1 MMMKIFFSSLLLLQV
16 VFVLPIA
23 VSAQANPSAIK
34 SAAIAMGN
42 ALVKKNSEQFL
53 SFMHPSMI
61 KLAGGKE
68 KLRVISDSALK
79 VFEQFGG
86 KVSRITYGN
95 PAEIISYKKTLQSVI
110 SQTTTLSS
118 FIGDAELSSSLIAIS
133 NDKGK
138 TWTFIDTNMFGI
150 KEIKAA
156 MPDISPALVIP
167 KSAAP
172 KIVMKDQ

>member
-1 MMMKIFFSSLLLLQV
+1 MVKIFFSSLLLLQF
-16 VFVLPIA
+16 VFVLPFA
-23 VSAQANPSAIK
+23 VSAQVNPSAIK

-53 SFMHPSMI
+53 SYMHPSMI

-68 KLRVISDSALK
+68 KLSIISDSALK

-86 KVSRITYGN
+86 KV
-95 PAEIISYKKTLQSVI
+95 
-110 SQTTTLSS
+110 
-118 FIGDAELSSSLIAIS
+118 
-133 NDKGK
+133 
-138 TWTFIDTNMFGI
+138 
-150 KEIKAA
+150 KAA

>member
-1 MMMKIFFSSLLLLQV
+1 MMKIFFSSLLLLQC
-16 VFVLPIA
+16 VLPVA
-23 VSAQANPSAIK
+23 VSAQANSSAIK
-34 SAAIAMGN
+34 TAAITMGN

-53 SFMHPSMI
+53 SYMHPSMI

-86 KVSRITYGN
+86 KLSRISYGN
-95 PAEIISYKKTLQSVI
+95 PAEIIPYKKTLQSVI
-110 SQTTTLSS
+110 TQTTTLNS

-133 NDKGK
+133 NDNGK
-138 TWTFIDTNMFGI
+138 SWTFIDTNMFGI
-150 KEIKAA
+150 KEIKTA

-167 KSAAP
+167 KAAAP
-172 KIVMKDQ
+172 KIIMKEQ

>member
-1 MMMKIFFSSLLLLQV
+1 MIKIFFSTCLLLN
-16 VFVLPIA
+16 VLFALPFA
-23 VSAQANPSAIK
+23 VSAQATPSAIK
-34 SAAIAMGN
+34 SSAIAMGN
-42 ALVKKNSEQFL
+42 ALVKKNSDQFL
-53 SFMHPSMI
+53 SYMHPSMI

-68 KLRVISDSALK
+68 KLRVISDSALR

-95 PAEIISYKKTLQSVI
+95 PAEIIAYKKTLQSVI

-133 NDKGK
+133 NDSGK

-150 KEIKAA
+150 KQIKSA
-156 MPDISPALVIP
+156 MPDISPSLVIP
-167 KSAAP
+167 KAAPP
-172 KIVMKDQ
+172 KIVMKEQ

>member
-1 MMMKIFFSSLLLLQV
+1 MVRLFFSSLLLLQCV
-16 VFVLPIA
+16 CVLPVA

-68 KLRVISDSALK
+68 KLSVISDSALK

-95 PAEIISYKKTLQSVI
+95 PAE
-110 SQTTTLSS
+110 TTTLSS

-133 NDKGK
+133 NDNGK
-138 TWTFIDTNMFGI
+138 SWTFIDTNMFGI
-150 KEIKAA
+150 KQIKAA

-167 KSAAP
+167 KAAAP
-172 KIVMKDQ
+172 KIIMKEQ

>member
-1 MMMKIFFSSLLLLQV
+1 MVKIFISGLLAIR
-16 VFVLPIA
+16 FVIFQPVL

-53 SFMHPSMI
+53 SYMHPSMI
-61 KLAGGKE
+61 KLAGGKD
-68 KLRVISDSALK
+68 KLKVISDSALK
-79 VFEQFGG
+79 AFEQFGG

-110 SQTTTLSS
+110 SQTTILSS

-133 NDKGK
+133 NDSGK
-138 TWTFIDTNMFGI
+138 SWTFIDTNMFGI
-150 KEIKAA
+150 KEIKTA

-167 KSAAP
+167 KSAPP

>member
-1 MMMKIFFSSLLLLQV
+1 MKSVLLSCCLIVQTLLMIPQM
-16 VFVLPIA
+16 
-23 VSAQANPSAIK
+23 STAQPTPSAIK
-34 SAAIAMGN
+34 AAAIYMGN
-42 ALVKKNSEQFL
+42 ALVKKNSDEFL
-53 SFMHPSMI
+53 SYMHPSMI

-68 KLRVISDSALK
+68 KLSVISDSALK

-110 SQTTTLSS
+110 TQTTTLSS

-133 NDKGK
+133 NDNGK
-138 TWTFIDTNMFGI
+138 SWTFIDTNMFGI
-150 KEIKAA
+150 KQIKAA

-167 KSAAP
+167 KAAAP
-172 KIVMKDQ
+172 KIIMKEQ

>member
-1 MMMKIFFSSLLLLQV
+1 MVKIFFSTCVLLQML
-16 VFVLPIA
+16 FVLPNA
-23 VSAQANPSAIK
+23 VLAQANPSAIK
-34 SAAIAMGN
+34 TAAIAMGN

-53 SFMHPSMI
+53 SYMHPSMI

-68 KLRVISDSALK
+68 KLRVLSDSALK

-86 KVSRITYGN
+86 KVSRISYGN

-110 SQTTTLSS
+110 PQTTTLSS

-133 NDKGK
+133 NDNGN

-172 KIVMKDQ
+172 KIVMKD

>member
-1 MMMKIFFSSLLLLQV
+1 MVKIFFSTCLLLQCLI
-16 VFVLPIA
+16 VLPNA

-34 SAAIAMGN
+34 TAAIAMGN

-53 SFMHPSMI
+53 TYMHPSML

-68 KLRVISDSALK
+68 KLRFISDSALK

-110 SQTTTLSS
+110 TQTTTLSS

-133 NDKGK
+133 NDNGQS
-138 TWTFIDTNMFGI
+138 WTFIDTNMFGI
-150 KEIKAA
+150 KQIKSA
-156 MPDISPALVIP
+156 MPDISPSLVIP
-167 KSAAP
+167 KAVAP
-172 KIVMKDQ
+172 KIMMKEQ

>member
-1 MMMKIFFSSLLLLQV
+1 MVKIFFSACLLLQML
-16 VFVLPIA
+16 FVLPPA
-23 VSAQANPSAIK
+23 VFAQANSSGIK
-34 SAAIAMGN
+34 TAAIAMGN

-53 SFMHPSMI
+53 SYMHPSMI
-61 KLAGGKE
+61 KLAGGKD
-68 KLRVISDSALK
+68 KLKVISDSALK

-133 NDKGK
+133 NDNGK
-138 TWTFIDTNMFGI
+138 SWTFIDSNMFGI
-150 KEIKAA
+150 KEIRTA

-167 KSAAP
+167 KSAPP

>member
-1 MMMKIFFSSLLLLQV
+1 MKSVLLSCCLIVQTLLMIPQM
-16 VFVLPIA
+16 
-23 VSAQANPSAIK
+23 STAQPTPAAIK
-34 SAAIAMGN
+34 AAAISMGN
-42 ALVKKNSEQFL
+42 ALVKKNSDQFL
-53 SFMHPSMI
+53 SYMHPSMI

-68 KLRVISDSALK
+68 KLSVISDSALK

-95 PAEIISYKKTLQSVI
+95 PAEIIPYKKTLQSVI

-133 NDKGK
+133 NDYGK
-138 TWTFIDTNMFGI
+138 SWTFIDTNMFGI

-172 KIVMKDQ
+172 KIVLKDQ

>member
-1 MMMKIFFSSLLLLQV
+1 MLKIFFSAFLLLL
-16 VFVLPIA
+16 FVLPND
-23 VSAQANPSAIK
+23 VVAQANSSAIK
-34 SAAIAMGN
+34 TAAMAMGN
-42 ALVKKNSEQFL
+42 ALVKKNSDQFL
-53 SFMHPSMI
+53 SYMHPSMI

-86 KVSRITYGN
+86 KVSRISYGN

-110 SQTTTLSS
+110 AQTTTLSS
-118 FIGDAELSSSLIAIS
+118 LIGDAELSSSLIAIS
-133 NDKGK
+133 NDKGN

-156 MPDISPALVIP
+156 MPDISPALIIP
-167 KSAAP
+167 KAAAP
-172 KIVMKDQ
+172 KIVMKEQ

>member
-1 MMMKIFFSSLLLLQV
+1 MVRLFFSSLLLLQCV
-16 VFVLPIA
+16 CVLPVA

-68 KLRVISDSALK
+68 KLSVISDSALK

-110 SQTTTLSS
+110 TQTTTLSS

-133 NDKGK
+133 NDNGK
-138 TWTFIDTNMFGI
+138 SWTFIDTNMFGI
-150 KEIKAA
+150 KQIKSA

-167 KSAAP
+167 KAAAP
-172 KIVMKDQ
+172 KIIMKEQ

>member
-1 MMMKIFFSSLLLLQV
+1 MVKLFFSNLLILQCL
-16 VFVLPIA
+16 FVLPVA
-23 VSAQANPSAIK
+23 VSAQANPSTIK

-42 ALVKKNSEQFL
+42 ALVKKNTEQFL
-53 SFMHPSMI
+53 SYMHPSMI
-61 KLAGGKE
+61 KMAGGKE
-68 KLRVISDSALK
+68 KLSVISDSALK

-110 SQTTTLSS
+110 TQTTTLTS

-133 NDKGK
+133 NDNGK
-138 TWTFIDTNMFGI
+138 SWTFIDTNMFGI
-150 KEIKAA
+150 KQIKSA

-167 KSAAP
+167 KAAAP
-172 KIVMKDQ
+172 KIMMKEQ

>member
-1 MMMKIFFSSLLLLQV
+1 MVKIFFSSLLVLQFACV
-16 VFVLPIA
+16 VPVA

-34 SAAIAMGN
+34 SAAISMGN
-42 ALVKKNSEQFL
+42 ALVKKNSDQFL
-53 SFMHPSMI
+53 SYMHPSMI

-68 KLRVISDSALK
+68 KLRVISDSALR

-133 NDKGK
+133 NDNGK
-138 TWTFIDTNMFGI
+138 SWTFIDTNMFGVDKI
-150 KEIKAA
+150 KSA
-156 MPDISPALVIP
+156 MPDISPSLVIP
-167 KSAAP
+167 KAAAP
-172 KIVMKDQ
+172 KIIMKEQ

>member
-1 MMMKIFFSSLLLLQV
+1 MVKILFSTCLVLQV
-16 VFVLPIA
+16 LFALPIA

-42 ALVKKNSEQFL
+42 ALVKKNSDQFL
-53 SFMHPSMI
+53 SYMHPSMF

-95 PAEIISYKKTLQSVI
+95 PVEIISYKKTLQSVI
-110 SQTTTLSS
+110 TQTTTLTS

-133 NDKGK
+133 NDNGK
-138 TWTFIDTNMFGI
+138 SWTFIDTNMFGI

-172 KIVMKDQ
+172 KIVLKDQ